1 MAESVLDLLIALTLV
16 YLGWRIIVTQSDFR
30 AAVQFMALGLVSAL
44 AWVRLSAIDIALAEA
59 VLGAG
64 ITGALLLDAMADLR
78 RGERRLRGW
87 RLHGPV
93 LIALLL
99 AIPIAMAF
107 LAPGATGLAEKIQA
121 AWPDE
126 GIGNAT
132 TLVLL
137 DFRALDTILELA
149 VMLVALAGCYAL
161 LPTSP
166 RPDRGL
172 QPLGADAGLPAKWI
186 ALFMVLAA
194 AYLLW
199 LGTHRAGGAFQ
210 AGALLAA
217 AGMLLVYIGRLRPA
231 VAESRWL
238 KLAAIAGVGGFLFVG
253 LIISGL
259 SGAIMGYPADGQ
271 VLFVLLIEVA
281 IALGTAATLIAL
293 FLAARAA
300 GGEAAQ

>member
-1 MAESVLDLLIALTLV
+1 MAESALDWLIAATLL
-16 YLGWRIIVTQSDFR
+16 YLGWRVIVTQSDFR
-30 AAVQFMALGLVSAL
+30 AVIQFMALGLVSAL

-64 ITGALLLDAMADLR
+64 ITGALLLDAVADLR
-78 RGERRLRGW
+78 RGERRTGGW

-93 LIALLL
+93 ILALLL
-99 AIPIAMAF
+99 AIPIGLAF
-107 LAPGATGLAEKIQA
+107 FAPGAVSLAETVKT

-149 VMLVALAGCYAL
+149 VMLVALAGCHAL
-161 LPTSP
+161 LPGSP
-166 RPDRGL
+166 EAGRGL
-172 QPLGADAGLPAKWI
+172 QSPGQGAMLPVKWI
-186 ALFMVLAA
+186 VLLMVLAA

-217 AGMLLVYIGRLRPA
+217 AGMLLIYVGQWRPHRIDA
-231 VAESRWL
+231 MQL
-238 KLAAIAGVGGFLFVG
+238 KLGAITGVAGFLFIG
-253 LIISGL
+253 LIVSIL
-259 SGAIMGYPADGQ
+259 SRTVLGYPDDGQ
-271 VLFVLLIEVA
+271 VFYVLLIEVA
-281 IALGTAATLIAL
+281 ITLGTAATLIAL

-300 GGEAAQ
+300 GGEATQ

>member
-1 MAESVLDLLIALTLV
+1 MTEWLLDLLIAATLLF
-16 YLGWRIIVTQSDFR
+16 LGWRIIVTQSDFR
-30 AAVQFMALGLVSAL
+30 AVVQFMALGLVSAL

-64 ITGALLLDAMADLR
+64 ITGALLLDAIADLR
-78 RGERRLRGW
+78 RGERRLAGW
-87 RLHGPV
+87 RLHGPM

-99 AIPIAMAF
+99 AIPMAMAF
-107 LAPGATGLAEKIQA
+107 LAPGAAGLAEQVQA

-149 VMLVALAGCYAL
+149 VMLVALAGCHAL
-161 LPTSP
+161 LVPASQP
-166 RPDRGL
+166 GRGL
-172 QPLGADAGLPAKWI
+172 QSLGQGVQLPAKWI

-217 AGMLLVYIGRLRPA
+217 SGMLLIYIGQLRPA
-231 VAESRWL
+231 IAGSGWL
-238 KLAAIAGVGGFLFVG
+238 KLAAIAGVGGFLVIG
-253 LIISGL
+253 VVISSL
-259 SGAIMGYPADGQ
+259 SGTIMGYPADGQ

-281 IALGTAATLIAL
+281 ITLGTAATLIAL

-300 GGEAAQ
+300 GSEAVR